1 MIRVPAGMAAPDTSA
16 GEDPAATYLEA
27 EAQTHER
34 LEGESYDGLV
44 TLIQA
49 GEVPEYVYELMDV
62 PFGQEI
68 SYLVEDFDGD
78 KTAELL
84 SVVADERQGCRCG
97 RVCGQVPV
105 QAAGSPPLC

>member
-1 MIRVPAGMAAPDTSA
+1 MKKRSSLFLRGISVALCSLLMIRVPAGMAAPDTSA

-68 SYLVEDFDGD
+68 SYLV
-78 KTAELL
+78 
-84 SVVADERQGCRCG
+84 
-97 RVCGQVPV
+97 
-105 QAAGSPPLC
+105 